1 MGLLSTTVQLI
12 LSLSILVV
20 LHEMGHYLPARW
32 FKTRIEKFYLFFDF
46 LFPLPNVLNF
56 SLFKKKIGDT
66 EWGLGWFP
74 FGGYVK
80 IAGMVDESMD
90 TEQLAKPPE
99 PWEFRAKPAWQR
111 LIIIVGGV
119 TVNLILGLVLYAMIL
134 FVWGREYLPLESVTY
149 GITPSATM
157 QAQGI
162 LPGDH
167 IVEVPGHDVRS
178 LDDVGKAILINE
190 ARQLV
195 VERNGERKTIALS
208 PAVQDSI
215 MENGEKMLFAPR
227 VPFVIDSI
235 MPKDNAAKAGGF
247 RKGDRIVALN
257 DTMVPF
263 ADGFIQALATHK
275 GERVLVGVW
284 RDGKPENL
292 IYVPVEV
299 SAKGK
304 IGLANRD
311 LDKHFD
317 LATEEYSFFQA
328 IPAGIRFGLNT
339 LGNYVNSLKLVFSS
353 SGVKQMGGFGS
364 IGGLFG
370 EWGDWQTFWGVTA
383 LLSIILAFMNILPI
397 PMLDGGHMIFI
408 LYEMVTRRAPSQKVM
423 EVAQMIGMAFLL
435 ALIVFANGN
444 DLFKAIT
451 GK

>member
-32 FKTRIEKFYLFFDF
+32 FKTRVEKFYLFFDF

-111 LIIIVGGV
+111 LIIIIGGV

-134 FVWGREYLPLESVTY
+134 FVWGRDYLPLESVTY
-149 GITPSATM
+149 GVTPSATM
-157 QAQGI
+157 QAEGI
-162 LPGDH
+162 APGDR
-167 IVEVPGHDVRS
+167 IVAVPGHEVRS
-178 LDDVGKAILINE
+178 LDEVGKAILIDG
-190 ARQLV
+190 ARELV
-195 VERNGERKTIALS
+195 VEHDGERRTITLS
-208 PAVQDSI
+208 PDVQDSV
-215 MENGEKMLFAPR
+215 MDKGEKTFFLPR

-235 MPKDNAAKAGGF
+235 MPKGTALATKAF
-247 RKGDRIVALN
+247 QKGDRIVGLN
-257 DTMVPF
+257 GEFTLY
-263 ADGFIQALATHK
+263 ADGFIEALAEQKDTWA
-275 GERVLVGVW
+275 VVTVW
-284 RDGKPENL
+284 RNGDAQQPHY
-292 IYVPVEV
+292 IPVQV
-299 SAKGK
+299 SEKGK

-311 LDKHFD
+311 LDKQFT
-317 LATEEYSFFQA
+317 LANERYTFFQA
-328 IPAGIRFGLNT
+328 IPAGIRYGLNT
-339 LGNYVNSLKLVFSS
+339 LGNYVNSLKLIFSS

-370 EWGDWQTFWGVTA
+370 EWGDWQTFWSVTA

-408 LYEMVTRRAPSQKVM
+408 LWEMITRRAPNQKVM
-423 EVAQMIGMAFLL
+423 EVAQMVGMVLL
-435 ALIVFANGN
+435 FSLIIFANGN

>member
-1 MGLLSTTVQLI
+1 
-12 LSLSILVV
+12 
-20 LHEMGHYLPARW
+20 
-32 FKTRIEKFYLFFDF
+32 
-46 LFPLPNVLNF
+46 
-56 SLFKKKIGDT
+56 
-66 EWGLGWFP
+66 
-74 FGGYVK
+74 
-80 IAGMVDESMD
+80 
-90 TEQLAKPPE
+90 
-99 PWEFRAKPAWQR
+99 
-111 LIIIVGGV
+111 
-119 TVNLILGLVLYAMIL
+119 MIL

-157 QAQGI
+157 EAQGI
-162 LPGDH
+162 LPGDR
-167 IVEVPGHDVRS
+167 IVEVPGHEVRS

-190 ARQLV
+190 ARELV

-208 PAVQDSI
+208 PSVQDSI

-263 ADGFIQALATHK
+263 ADGFIQALAMHK

-292 IYVPVEV
+292 TYVPVEV
-299 SAKGK
+299 NGKGK

-317 LATEEYSFFQA
+317 LATEKYSFFQA

>member
-1 MGLLSTTVQLI
+1 MSFLSTTVQLI

-20 LHEMGHYLPARW
+20 LHELGHYLPARW

-56 SLFKKKIGDT
+56 SLFKKKVGDT

-90 TEQLAKPPE
+90 KDQLAKPAE
-99 PWEFRAKPAWQR
+99 PWEFRSKPAWQR

-119 TVNLILGLVLYAMIL
+119 TVNLILGLLLYIMIL
-134 FVWGREYLPLESVTY
+134 FVWGREFLPLENTTY
-149 GITPSATM
+149 GVMPSATM
-157 QAQGI
+157 QAQGVE
-162 LPGDH
+162 PGDM
-167 IVEVPGHDVRS
+167 IVDVPGHTVRA
-178 LDDVGKAILINE
+178 LDEVGKAILIHG
-190 ARQLV
+190 ARELV
-195 VERNGERKTIALS
+195 VLRAGERRTITLA
-208 PAVQDSI
+208 PDVEEII
-215 MENGEKMLFAPR
+215 MDKGEKTLFIPR
-227 VPFVIDSI
+227 VPFVVDSVMKGGAALATGAFHKGDRVVAVDGAPTLFADAFIDSI
-235 MPKDNAAKAGGF
+235 AARKDRWA
-247 RKGDRIVALN
+247 VV
-257 DTMVPF
+257 T
-263 ADGFIQALATHK
+263 
-275 GERVLVGVW
+275 VW
-284 RDGKPENL
+284 REGDGTRPAY
-292 IYVPVEV
+292 IPVKV
-299 SAKGK
+299 NAKGK

-311 LDKHFD
+311 LDRQFT
-317 LATEEYSFFQA
+317 LATEQYGLFQA
-328 IPAGIRFGLNT
+328 IPAGISYGLNT

-370 EWGDWQTFWGVTA
+370 EWGDWHTFWGVTA

-408 LYEMVTRRAPSQKVM
+408 LWEMITRRAPSQKVM
-423 EVAQMIGMAFLL
+423 EVAQMVGMAFLL
-435 ALIVFANGN
+435 ALILFANGN

>member
-46 LFPLPNVLNF
+46 MFPLPNVLNF

-90 TEQLAKPPE
+90 TEQLAKPAE

-134 FVWGREYLPLESVTY
+134 FVWGRDYLPLESVTY

-157 QAQGI
+157 QAQGFE
-162 LPGDH
+162 PGDR
-167 IVEVPGHDVRS
+167 IMEVPGHDAKT
-178 LDDVGKAILINE
+178 LEEVGKAILIND
-190 ARQLV
+190 AREVV
-195 VERNGERKTIALS
+195 VERNGERKTITLS
-208 PAVQDSI
+208 RTVNDSI
-215 MENGEKMLFAPR
+215 MDKGEKMLFAPR

-235 MPKDNAAKAGGF
+235 MPKDPAAKAGGF
-247 RKGDRIVALN
+247 LKGDRIVALN
-257 DTMVPF
+257 DTAVPF
-263 ADGFIQALATHK
+263 ADGFIQALAKHPD
-275 GERVLVGVW
+275 ELVFVGVW
-284 RDGKPENL
+284 RGGKSENL
-292 IYVPVEV
+292 TYVPVRTN
-299 SAKGK
+299 AKGK
-304 IGLANRD
+304 IGLANQD
-311 LDKHFD
+311 LDQHFK
-317 LATEEYSFFQA
+317 LATERYTFFQA
-328 IPAGIRFGLNT
+328 IPAGIRHGLNT
-339 LGNYVNSLKLVFSS
+339 LGNYVNSLKLVFSR
-353 SGVKQMGGFGS
+353 SGVQQMGGFGS

-370 EWGDWQTFWGVTA
+370 EWGDWQTFWSVTA

-408 LYEMVTRRAPSQKVM
+408 LWEMITRRPPNQKVM
-423 EVAQMIGMAFLL
+423 EVAQMVGMVLL
-435 ALIVFANGN
+435 FSLIIFANGN

>member
-1 MGLLSTTVQLI
+1 MSFLSTTVQLI

-32 FKTRIEKFYLFFDF
+32 FKTRVEKFYLFFDF
-46 LFPLPNVLNF
+46 MFPLPNVLNF

-90 TEQLAKPPE
+90 KDQLAKPAE
-99 PWEFRAKPAWQR
+99 PWEFRSKPAWQR

-119 TVNLILGLVLYAMIL
+119 TVNLILGLVLYIMIL
-134 FVWGREYLPLESVTY
+134 FVWGRDYLPLENVTY
-149 GITPSATM
+149 GISPSATM

-162 LPGDH
+162 EPGDR
-167 IVEVPGHDVRS
+167 IVAVPGHEVRS
-178 LDDVGKAILINE
+178 LDEVGKAILINE
-190 ARQLV
+190 ARELV
-195 VERNGERKTIALS
+195 VLRNGERKAITLS
-208 PAVQDSI
+208 VDVQDSI
-215 MENGEKMLFAPR
+215 MDKGEKMLFLPR

-235 MPKDNAAKAGGF
+235 MPNGTALATKAF
-247 RKGDRIVALN
+247 RKGDRIVAL
-257 DTMVPF
+257 DGTPTLF
-263 ADGFIQALATHK
+263 ADGFIEALAEKK
-275 GERVLVGVW
+275 GSWAVVSVW
-284 RDGKPENL
+284 REGDEKQ
-292 IYVPVEV
+292 PVHIPVAV
-299 SAKGK
+299 SDKGK

-311 LDKHFD
+311 LDKQFT
-317 LATEEYSFFQA
+317 LATERYSFFQA

-408 LYEMVTRRAPSQKVM
+408 LWEMITRRAPSQKVM
-423 EVAQMIGMAFLL
+423 EVAQMVGMVLL
-435 ALIVFANGN
+435 FSLIIFANGN